1 MRSRITARTSIGLLL
16 LGACT
21 TAEAPRSDST
31 AAPAT
36 GGVPYAY
43 DRVPLDTTPRTG
55 GTIDS
60 VFPMPE
66 MLRRFR
72 EGLPALS
79 ALDGGA
85 TSRQELAQQFVAA
98 LATRDARALGQL
110 TLSRAEFA
118 WVYFPNSPDALMPNG
133 LTPQLRWTQITLGS
147 EKGIARAL
155 ERVGGVPLTLATLD
169 CPNPPVTTGAL
180 ALHDGCTVALRRG
193 DGTMFRGRLF
203 GPIIETGGRFKFV
216 GYSNDM

>member
-1 MRSRITARTSIGLLL
+1 MLRSFSTRITVALLL
-16 LGACT
+16 IGCS
-21 TAEAPRSDST
+21 TAEPSRTDSAT
-31 AAPAT
+31 APA
-36 GGVPYAY
+36 GGVSYAY
-43 DRVPLDTTPRTG
+43 DRVPLDTSRRPDAV
-55 GTIDS
+55 IDS

-72 EGLPALS
+72 EGLPTLT

-85 TSRQELAQQFVAA
+85 TSRQALAEQFVAA
-98 LATRDARALGQL
+98 LAARDTRTLGQL

-118 WVYFPNSPDALMPNG
+118 WVYFPNSPDAVMPNG
-133 LTPQLRWTQITLGS
+133 LSPQLRWTQITLDS
-147 EKGIARAL
+147 EKGISRAL
-155 ERVGGVPLTLATLD
+155 ERIGGSALTLAALD

-180 ALHDGCTVALRRG
+180 ALHDGCTVALRRA

-203 GPIIETGGRFKFV
+203 GPILETGGRFKFA